1 MIISY
6 REINDNFKLDDE
18 VWACAYKPTSD
29 KEGRSNYSNPIRGRL
44 VAENTKSRDE
54 FRWSRGCTDI
64 RAFIPYKKNGKD
76 LAWSKAV
83 TIYSRYFTD
92 NEAESKEYYNKL
104 IREQIQWHQ
113 SEIEKL
119 KNEIYV

>member
-18 VWACAYKPTSD
+18 VWACAYKSTSD
-29 KEGRSNYSNPIRGRL
+29 KEGRSNYSKPVRGRL
-44 VAENTKSRDE
+44 VAEN
-54 FRWSRGCTDI
+54 
-64 RAFIPYKKNGKD
+64 
-76 LAWSKAV
+76 
-83 TIYSRYFTD
+83 
-92 NEAESKEYYNKL
+92 NKL

-113 SEIEKL
+113 SKIEKL